1 MRQNPHYFKH
11 HTMDTHTLIKNIYDK
26 NEEIDIFYMAK
37 FKKKGTIKSL
47 RQRELELKDRTFEL
61 EIEN

>member
-1 MRQNPHYFKH
+1 
-11 HTMDTHTLIKNIYDK
+11 MDTHTLIKNIYDK